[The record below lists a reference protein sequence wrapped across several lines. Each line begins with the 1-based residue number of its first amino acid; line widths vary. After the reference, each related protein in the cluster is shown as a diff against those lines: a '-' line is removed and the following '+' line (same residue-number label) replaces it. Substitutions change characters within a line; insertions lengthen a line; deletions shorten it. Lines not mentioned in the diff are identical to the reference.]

1 MGVRVSLKR
10 EAESGPAAP
19 VFRDVFEANFSYVW
33 NVLKRLGVAQRDL
46 EDLGQQVF
54 LQVHAQLAS
63 YDVGRP
69 LRPWLFSFAYHAA
82 SNYRALARH
91 RVELSIVAP
100 EQADTAQAADELLIT
115 RQELEL
121 AELALSRVALER
133 RALLLLHEVEGYSI
147 PEIAESLGIPLNTAY
162 SRLRLAR
169 QEYEVAVRRLRAQR
183 GES

>member
-1 MGVRVSLKR
+1 MAVCMSLKR
-10 EAESGPAAP
+10 EAEAQASTPA
-19 VFRDVFEANFSYVW
+19 FRDIFEAHFSYVW
-33 NVLKRLGVAQRDL
+33 NALRRLGVAERDL

-54 LQVHAQLAS
+54 LQVHAQLPTF
-63 YDVGRP
+63 DVRRP

-91 RVELSIVAP
+91 RVELCIVAA
-100 EQADTAQAADELLIT
+100 EQADAMPGADEQLIT

-121 AELALSRVALER
+121 AELALTRVALER
-133 RALLLLHEVEGYSI
+133 RALLLLHEVEGHSI
-147 PEIAESLGIPLNTAY
+147 PEIAETLGIPLNTAY

-169 QEYEVAVRRLRAQR
+169 REYEVAVRKLRAQR